1 MSTAPKEVELTFSA
15 PADCLDQLRSNP
27 EFEAKLRAPL
37 ADQTLVS
44 TYYDFDNLSL
54 RRHGLSLRV
63 RQVGPHRMQ
72 TLKSVA
78 GDGSRLAERTEFEN
92 EISGELP
99 DLGTLDGSPLSPI
112 LAEQGQNPLRP
123 MFETKIHRKSFRIEQ
138 NGAEIEF
145 AIDTGEIFAAGS
157 AAPVSEIELELKRG
171 DPGQLFALAE
181 AINAIVPVEL
191 TLQSRSDTG
200 YRLFEK
206 KATAASLAPPI
217 ELDPAMTTDEAFRHI
232 ARSCLRH
239 LVANHGLVLSHDA
252 KAVHQTRV
260 ALRRFRVAISAF
272 SRVVADAE
280 VEGIKTGLRHFAQA
294 LGPARD
300 LDVLIE
306 GALKPF
312 RARHPK
318 DKGAASLI
326 RSFNRQR
333 AKAYEGAARAIDSR
347 EFRKFVITCAAWIE
361 SGPWTSDAEAGSV
374 LLRQQP
380 VAVHAAQQIARRRK
394 QCRRIGRDL
403 DALTDAERHRVRI
416 GVKKLRYTVEFFDT
430 LYPSRAGHKRKT
442 VVLRACQKLQDSLG
456 ALNDL
461 AIRRDLF
468 AKLLSAKTAGA
479 TDRAFAAGLLLGAQE
494 HETPMLK
501 KKAAKAWK
509 AILAAKP
516 FWKLSATPPPIPE
529 SNAPPPPLSGVAA

>member
-1 MSTAPKEVELTFSA
+1 MSIASKEVELKLSA
-15 PADCLDQLRSNP
+15 PANCLDQLRSHP
-27 EFEAKLRAPL
+27 EFEAKLGAPVI
-37 ADQTLVS
+37 DQTLVS
-44 TYYDFDNLSL
+44 TYYDFDNFPL

-63 RQVGPHRMQ
+63 RQVGPHRTQ

-78 GDGSRLAERTEFEN
+78 GDGSPLAERTEFEN

-99 DLGTLDGSPLSPI
+99 DLGTLHASPLRSI
-112 LAEQGQNPLRP
+112 LAEQGHNPLRS
-123 MFETKIHRKSFRIEQ
+123 MFETKIHRKAFRIEQ

-145 AIDTGEIFAAGS
+145 AIDTGEIVAAGS

-171 DPGQLFALAE
+171 DPGQLFALAKT
-181 AINAIVPVEL
+181 ISAIVPVEL
-191 TLQSRSDTG
+191 TLQSKSETG
-200 YRLFEK
+200 YRLFVK
-206 KATAASLAPPI
+206 QATAASLAPPI
-217 ELDPAMTTDEAFRHI
+217 ELDPAMTTADAFQHI
-232 ARSCLRH
+232 TRSCLRH
-239 LVANHGLVLSHDA
+239 LIANHALVLAHDA

-272 SRVVADAE
+272 SRVVADTE
-280 VEGIKTGLRHFAQA
+280 VEGIETGLKHFAQA

-300 LDVLIE
+300 LDVLIDDV
-306 GALKPF
+306 LKPF
-312 RARHPK
+312 RTQHPK

-326 RSFNRQR
+326 RSFNRKR
-333 AKAYEGAARAIDSR
+333 TKAYADAARAIDSG

-361 SGPWTSDAEAGSV
+361 SGPWTTDMDAGRV

-416 GVKKLRYTVEFFDT
+416 AVKKLRYTVDFFES
-430 LYPSRAGHKRKT
+430 LYGSRSGHKRKSEI
-442 VVLRACQKLQDSLG
+442 LRACQKLQDSLG

-461 AIRRDLF
+461 VIRRALF
-468 AKLLSAKTAGA
+468 AKLLDAKTAGA
-479 TDRAFAAGLLLGAQE
+479 TDRAFAAGLLLGSQE
-494 HETPMLK
+494 HETPTLK

-509 AILAAKP
+509 AILTAKP
-516 FWKLSATPPPIPE
+516 FWKLSATPPPLPE
-529 SNAPPPPLSGVAA
+529 SNAPPLSLSDVAA

>member
-1 MSTAPKEVELTFSA
+1 MSIAPKEVELKFSA
-15 PADCLDQLRSNP
+15 PADCLDQLRSHP
-27 EFEAKLRAPL
+27 EFEAMLRAPII
-37 ADQTLVS
+37 DQTLVS

-78 GDGSRLAERTEFEN
+78 GDGSPLAERTEFEN
-92 EISGELP
+92 EISGDLP
-99 DLGTLDGSPLSPI
+99 DLGTLHASPLSPI
-112 LAEQGQNPLRP
+112 LAEQGHNPLRP
-123 MFETKIHRKSFRIEQ
+123 MFETKIHRKAFRIEQ

-145 AIDTGEIFAAGS
+145 AVDTGEIVAAGS

-171 DPGQLFALAE
+171 DLEQLFVLAKT
-181 AINAIVPVEL
+181 INAIVPVEL
-191 TLQSRSDTG
+191 MLQSKSETG
-200 YRLFEK
+200 YRLFVK
-206 KATAASLAPPI
+206 QATAASLAPPI
-217 ELDPAMTTDEAFRHI
+217 ELEPAMTTAEAFRHI
-232 ARSCLRH
+232 TRSCLRH
-239 LVANHGLVLSHDA
+239 LIANHALVLAHDA
-252 KAVHQTRV
+252 RAVHQTRV

-280 VEGIKTGLRHFAQA
+280 VEGIETGLKHFAQA

-300 LDVLIE
+300 LDVLIDDV
-306 GALKPF
+306 LKPF
-312 RARHPK
+312 RTQHPK

-326 RSFNRQR
+326 RSFNRKR
-333 AKAYEGAARAIDSR
+333 TKAYEDAARAIDSG

-361 SGPWTSDAEAGSV
+361 SGPWTTDMDAGRV

-416 GVKKLRYTVEFFDT
+416 AVKKLRYTVDFFAS
-430 LYPSRAGHKRKT
+430 LYGSRSGHKRKSEI
-442 VVLRACQKLQDSLG
+442 LRACQKLQDSLG

-461 AIRRDLF
+461 VIRRALF
-468 AKLLSAKTAGA
+468 AKLLDAKTAGA
-479 TDRAFAAGLLLGAQE
+479 TDRAFAAGR
-494 HETPMLK
+494 
-501 KKAAKAWK
+501 
-509 AILAAKP
+509 
-516 FWKLSATPPPIPE
+516 LSARRSTRRRRWRRRPPRRGRR
-529 SNAPPPPLSGVAA
+529 S